1 MSRML
6 VVAGKGGVG
15 KTTVTAVMARASAD
29 LGLRVLVV
37 TLDSRQGLGELLGG
51 SSDAGSE
58 YEGTLIASGLG
69 PTKTGSILLRTLTA
83 SDALQDY
90 LGTQGLARLAKRL
103 VSTGVVDV
111 VASAAPGID
120 DLLVLGKLKHLVGI
134 AGPEGDHDLII
145 VDGPAAGHAISFLQS
160 PAAMAK
166 TISGGPLHSQANEVL
181 AMLHDPD
188 KCRVI
193 MVTLPETTPVN
204 ELVETTALLT
214 ETVGVHFGP
223 VVINGV
229 DQAPDITALVAK
241 DQLPEGELSDAARYR
256 ASRCAM
262 HAHAVE
268 RVNQLVAT
276 GSISLPHIAS
286 AGLSAGDIKTLAKV
300 LTAEVS
306 AQS

>member
-15 KTTVTAVMARASAD
+15 KTTVTAAMARASAD

-37 TLDSRQGLGELLGG
+37 TIDSRQGLGELLGG

-103 VSTGVVDV
+103 VSSGVVDV

-181 AMLHDPD
+181 AMLHDPE

-229 DQAPDITALVAK
+229 DQAPEITALVAK
-241 DQLPEGELSDAARYR
+241 DQLPEGELGDAARYR

-286 AGLSAGDIKTLAKV
+286 AGLSAGDIKTLAQALSV
-300 LTAEVS
+300 E
-306 AQS
+306 

>member
-1 MSRML
+1 
-6 VVAGKGGVG
+6 
-15 KTTVTAVMARASAD
+15 MARASAD

-37 TLDSRQGLGELLGG
+37 TIDSRQGLGDLLGG

-181 AMLHDPD
+181 AMLHNPE

-204 ELVETTALLT
+204 ELVETTALLA

-241 DQLPEGELSDAARYR
+241 DQLPEGELGDAARYR

-286 AGLSAGDIKTLAKV
+286 AGLSTGDIKTLAKV
-300 LTAEVS
+300 LLAEVS
-306 AQS
+306 TQS

>member
-1 MSRML
+1 
-6 VVAGKGGVG
+6 
-15 KTTVTAVMARASAD
+15 
-29 LGLRVLVV
+29 
-37 TLDSRQGLGELLGG
+37 
-51 SSDAGSE
+51 
-58 YEGTLIASGLG
+58 
-69 PTKTGSILLRTLTA
+69 
-83 SDALQDY
+83 
-90 LGTQGLARLAKRL
+90 
-103 VSTGVVDV
+103 V

-120 DLLVLGKLKHLVGI
+120 DLLVLGKLKHLVGLT
-134 AGPEGDHDLII
+134 GPEGDHDLII
-145 VDGPAAGHAISFLQS
+145 VDGPAAGHAMSFLQS

-181 AMLHDPD
+181 AMLHDPE

-204 ELVETTALLT
+204 ELLETTALLT

-229 DQAPDITALVAK
+229 DQAPEITALVAAGR
-241 DQLPEGELSDAARYR
+241 LPDDELGDAARYR

-262 HAHAVE
+262 HAHEVK

-300 LTAEVS
+300 LLAEVS
-306 AQS
+306 TQS

>member
-37 TLDSRQGLGELLGG
+37 TLDSREGLGELLGG
-51 SSDAGSE
+51 SPDAGSE

-83 SDALQDY
+83 SDALEDY

-181 AMLHDPD
+181 AMLHDPE

-241 DQLPEGELSDAARYR
+241 DQLPDGDLGDAARYR

-286 AGLSAGDIKTLAKV
+286 AGLSAGDVKTLAKA
-300 LTAEVS
+300 LSSELS

>member
-1 MSRML
+1 ML

-37 TLDSRQGLGELLGG
+37 TLDSREGLGELLGG
-51 SSDAGSE
+51 SPDAGSE

-83 SDALQDY
+83 SEALQDY

-181 AMLHDPD
+181 AMLHDPE

-241 DQLPEGELSDAARYR
+241 DQLPDGDLGDAARYR

-286 AGLSAGDIKTLAKV
+286 AGLSAGDVKTLAKA
-300 LTAEVS
+300 LSSELS

>member
-1 MSRML
+1 

-15 KTTVTAVMARASAD
+15 KTTVTAAMARASAD

-37 TLDSRQGLGELLGG
+37 TIDSRQGLGELLGG

-58 YEGTLIASGLG
+58 YEGALIASGLG

-103 VSTGVVDV
+103 VSSGVVDV

-181 AMLHDPD
+181 AMLHNPE

-229 DQAPDITALVAK
+229 DQAPEITALVAK
-241 DQLPEGELSDAARYR
+241 DQLPEGELGDAARYR

-286 AGLSAGDIKTLAKV
+286 AGVSASDIKTLAKV
-300 LTAEVS
+300 LLAEVS
-306 AQS
+306 TQS

>member
-1 MSRML
+1 M
-6 VVAGKGGVG
+6 VAGKGGVG
-15 KTTVTAVMARASAD
+15 KTTVTAAMARASAD

-37 TLDSRQGLGELLGG
+37 TLNSRQGLSELLGG
-51 SSDAGSE
+51 IPSDGSD
-58 YEGTLIASGLG
+58 YEGTTILNGLG
-69 PTKTGSILLRTLTA
+69 PQKTGSILLRSLTA

-145 VDGPAAGHAISFLQS
+145 VDGPVAGRALSFLQS

-181 AMLHDPD
+181 AMLHDPE

-241 DQLPEGELSDAARYR
+241 DQLPEGELGDAARYR

-300 LTAEVS
+300 LLAEVS
-306 AQS
+306 TQS